1 MSLLHF
7 QYCCSLETDPKIQ
20 LQYAV
25 SLGLGYTIFIQTAH
39 LASLILFHFTSLLVL
54 NGLWACNLQNS

>member
-7 QYCCSLETDPKIQ
+7 QYCYSLETDPEIQ

-25 SLGLGYTIFIQTAH
+25 SLGLGDTIFIQAVHVAH
-39 LASLILFHFTSLLVL
+39 LILFDFTSLPVL
-54 NGLWACNLQNS
+54 NGLS